1 MIAAAERHK
10 VSGALG
16 VSGEPGAVVMW
27 DTADTLPTCRQWKER
42 FLRLLRTTAIT
53 HEKKRSEGKNRLEV
67 WSHFEPSP
75 NEDKTSKSSV
85 KEQEATEHSNLSP
98 FQCFSS
104 DVSRCNWNYVFRFL
118 WEEENRRTES
128 IEARTRTSSK
138 LNPNVPPGLEIESSG
153 WKKVLKLKI
162 KRSSEILC
170 LTPALFFAFTLKE
183 YVLPGRS
190 PATVHILSQRWWIS
204 LNSVNVIR
212 RTITTI
218 NKLYSATGVCYTRVT
233 LHKDFRH

>member
-104 DVSRCNWNYVFRFL
+104 DVSRCNWNLVFRFL
-118 WEEENRRTES
+118 GFCGRKKIGEQRVSKQGREPAANWTQMYRR
-128 IEARTRTSSK
+128 
-138 LNPNVPPGLEIESSG
+138 V
-153 WKKVLKLKI
+153 WKSNLAV
-162 KRSSEILC
+162 
-170 LTPALFFAFTLKE
+170 
-183 YVLPGRS
+183 GR
-190 PATVHILSQRWWIS
+190 
-204 LNSVNVIR
+204 
-212 RTITTI
+212 
-218 NKLYSATGVCYTRVT
+218 KC
-233 LHKDFRH
+233 